1 MTKNTKTQ
9 QALSVVQTF
18 IDEWLPGSNDDP
30 HADFGNWAVE
40 QVLWNEELPRER
52 ILEITA

>member
-1 MTKNTKTQ
+1 M
-9 QALSVVQTF
+9 QTF